1 MLIGTMRIRVFAAAM
16 ISAAAAAAPAGAVET
31 NCTVCMP
38 PTGRLGYV
46 WFTLVNNSSFTC
58 QTGSQTITQSYG
70 SALAGYKPDGTLA
83 AIRFTANNITREALI
98 TGATVCTVRL

>member
-1 MLIGTMRIRVFAAAM
+1 MLAATMRFRVIAATLAVV
-16 ISAAAAAAPAGAVET
+16 AAVAGPAGAVET

-46 WFTLVNNSSFTC
+46 WFTLVNNTSFTC

-70 SALAGYKPDGTLA
+70 SALAGFKPDGTLA
-83 AIRFTANNITREALI
+83 VIRFTASNVTREVLI

>member
-1 MLIGTMRIRVFAAAM
+1 MLSSTMRACGLAAAL
-16 ISAAAAAAPAGAVET
+16 IAFTAGPAGAVQT

-38 PTGRLGYV
+38 PSGTLGYV
-46 WFTLVNNSSFTC
+46 WFTLVNNNSFTC

-70 SALAGYKPDGTLA
+70 SALAGYKSDGTLA
-83 AIRFTANNITREALI
+83 AIRFTASSVTREVLI